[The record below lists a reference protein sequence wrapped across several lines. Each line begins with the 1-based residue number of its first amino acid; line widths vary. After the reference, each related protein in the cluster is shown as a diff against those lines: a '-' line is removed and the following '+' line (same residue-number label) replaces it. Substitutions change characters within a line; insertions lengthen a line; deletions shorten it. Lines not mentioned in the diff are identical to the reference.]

1 MPVCELL
8 HPQGKVFEGPEF
20 VGPHANLIEGIYTGT
35 DMTEEDRDAVYQQL
49 VEDALLKKL
58 PLPKQ
63 ITSQKVRKGALT
75 LIAVQQ
81 SIFY

>member
-1 MPVCELL
+1 
-8 HPQGKVFEGPEF
+8 
-20 VGPHANLIEGIYTGT
+20 
-35 DMTEEDRDAVYQQL
+35 MTEEDRDAVYQQL